1 MKPLISVIV
10 PVYNVEQYLGA
21 CLDSILAQTYENLEI
36 LLLDDGSR
44 DKSGGICDEYA
55 GKDSRIQVV
64 HKKNTGQADTR
75 NTGIDM
81 AAGDFILF
89 VDSDDIV
96 SADYVERLWQIVE
109 ETGAGMAACGFRPFH
124 DREEKMVKR
133 EAGRRQEQRHGG
145 GHDSGCDSGRSVRVM
160 SSEEGLSSLFYKKEI
175 TASPCYRIFRREV
188 FRQLRFEKGRIFE
201 DLGLMYLAVEAA
213 GKVAWTP
220 QVMYWYRQREGSTM
234 HQEHFGARRMDRIYF
249 SEKILD
255 FAENS
260 HPALLPAARARYF
273 VSCYLVL
280 SELPGEKEYKETYQM
295 LKTGIRN
302 FAKDVAGDR
311 NAPAKTRLMAALAC
325 ISVPAVRLAGRFLRR
340 HTSQS

>member
-1 MKPLISVIV
+1 
-10 PVYNVEQYLGA
+10 
-21 CLDSILAQTYENLEI
+21 
-36 LLLDDGSR
+36 
-44 DKSGGICDEYA
+44 
-55 GKDSRIQVV
+55 
-64 HKKNTGQADTR
+64 
-75 NTGIDM
+75 
-81 AAGDFILF
+81 
-89 VDSDDIV
+89 
-96 SADYVERLWQIVE
+96 
-109 ETGAGMAACGFRPFH
+109 
-124 DREEKMVKR
+124 
-133 EAGRRQEQRHGG
+133 
-145 GHDSGCDSGRSVRVM
+145 M
-160 SSEEGLSSLFYKKEI
+160 SSEEGLASLFYKKEI

-302 FAKDVAGDR
+302 FAKDVAGR
-311 NAPAKTRLMAALAC
+311 PERAGENPADGGPGLH
-325 ISVPAVRLAGRFLRR
+325 SVPAVRLAGRFLRR